1 MLNSNEEPKL
11 APPGARLPAVE
22 LLLARSL
29 FALKRWTGTRESF
42 NNVFEQER
50 LRIRELMAACDQHS
64 AAERVLID
72 RPRGLE
78 DSSRFWSVWMTL
90 DHLRIVH
97 RSVTHIIGDLVKGT
111 VPKGKASTASVKPDR
126 QVTEGV
132 VVEYQKSCD
141 ELMSTV
147 ASVADLQ
154 TPARYAHPWFGHL
167 NAAGWHALSATHLRI
182 HRVQLERIL
191 SALGSKPRAASHQRV
206 MSES

>member
-1 MLNSNEEPKL
+1 MNSNEEPKL
-11 APPGARLPAVE
+11 APPGAGLPTVE
-22 LLLARSL
+22 LLVARSL
-29 FALKRWTGTRESF
+29 FAFKRWTGTRESF
-42 NNVFEQER
+42 NTAFDQER
-50 LRIRELMAACDQHS
+50 LRVRELMAACDPHS

-97 RSVTHIIGDLVKGT
+97 RSVTHIIGALAKGT
-111 VPKGKASTASVKPDR
+111 IPKGKASTASVKPDP
-126 QVTEGV
+126 QVTAGV
-132 VVEYQKSCD
+132 VVEHEKSCD

-154 TPARYAHPWFGHL
+154 TPARYAHPWFGPL
-167 NAAGWHALSATHLRI
+167 NAAGWHALSATHFRI

-191 SALGSKPRAASHQRV
+191 SALKSKPRAASLQRV
-206 MSES
+206 MSEP